1 MMIALGQEP
10 VILDAANVDNAPTLK
25 SVTQQLRRIVDRID
39 PCLAALRPSLPPDF
53 AAALDDLSV
62 LVWCLNMARPKE
74 ERDAVKAIMDQP
86 DTHAA
91 QDAKPF
97 APSKFIS
104 LDINGSP
111 DDIPIL
117 IDDGQDDPEAPESLS
132 E

>member
-1 MMIALGQEP
+1 MRPL
-10 VILDAANVDNAPTLK
+10 
-25 SVTQQLRRIVDRID
+25 LRVSLNNYVASWTGSIHAW
-39 PCLAALRPSLPPDF
+39 LFSALPPDF

-91 QDAKPF
+91 QDAKPL